1 MTFEIVPMIV
11 EFVPIKLSFISNET
25 DLRRYYIGVRSSAVP
40 CDLDNNMGTSKPL
53 VDVDAGYN
61 DHWMKTPDHWETY

>member
-11 EFVPIKLSFISNET
+11 ECLPIELSFISNET
-25 DLRRYYIGVRSSAVP
+25 DLCQYYIGVRSSAVL
-40 CDLDNNMGTSKPL
+40 CELNTYMGTSKPL

-61 DHWMKTPDHWETY
+61 DHWMKTPDHWETD

>member
-25 DLRRYYIGVRSSAVP
+25 DLRRYYIGSKSSAVP

-61 DHWMKTPDHWETY
+61 DHWMKTPDHWETD

>member
-11 EFVPIKLSFISNET
+11 EFVPIELSFISNET
-25 DLRRYYIGVRSSAVP
+25 DVRRYYIGVRSSAV
-40 CDLDNNMGTSKPL
+40 LFELNTYMGTSKPL

-61 DHWMKTPDHWETY
+61 DHWMKTPDHWETD